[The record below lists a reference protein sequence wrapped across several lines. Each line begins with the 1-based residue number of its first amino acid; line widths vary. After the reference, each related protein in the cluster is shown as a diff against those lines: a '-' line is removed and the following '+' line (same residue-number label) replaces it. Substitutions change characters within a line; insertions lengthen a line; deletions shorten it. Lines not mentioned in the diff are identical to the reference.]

1 MKIIMTKN
9 KLENKELGEL
19 GELVME
25 PTVEEQIKMATQE
38 LEYKNNDLIQKL
50 YYKEQ
55 ENAEL
60 KKALQ
65 NQADCFDKTVS
76 NLVQAIFGPKC

>member
-1 MKIIMTKN
+1 MTKN

-19 GELVME
+19 GELVIE

-60 KKALQ
+60 RKALQ

-76 NLVQAIFGPKC
+76 NLVQTIFGPKC

>member
-1 MKIIMTKN
+1 MTKN

-19 GELVME
+19 GELGELVME
-25 PTVEEQIKMATQE
+25 PPVEEQIKMATQE

>member
-1 MKIIMTKN
+1 MTKN

-19 GELVME
+19 VIE

-65 NQADCFDKTVS
+65 K
-76 NLVQAIFGPKC
+76 